1 MSAFA
6 KSTFNTATYATSR
19 PTYPPRLFEHIFNY
33 YVNGRSR
40 EDGQKDRQWERAVD
54 VGCGTGQATS
64 HLTGRFKN
72 VVCVDPSAGMLQK
85 ARDHLVVNSR
95 SDPQAPNTHFS
106 FVQGSAEDLH
116 AALPEDGSVDLLIAA
131 QACHWFDWT
140 KVWPE
145 TRRVLRKG
153 SGVAAYWVYG
163 EIRLTNFPSLTPLI
177 TEFWQGPE
185 PQSGGSNSGVPKSL
199 GAYFQRPGR
208 TILERLLVDV
218 PSPSSVLGASD
229 CGLTDFQR
237 AYFTDE
243 KSLIPPLDA
252 SESNSLTQAV
262 QHPTLMRFSWR
273 WIDIL
278 GYVRTTSALHSYHE
292 KFPEDLQS
300 PNDTRFLERDLA
312 DVKSF
317 NDSLEKQS
325 GGENM
330 TATLDPVFV
339 GGGDIVMRFW
349 KDLREGARRELLE
362 SAKLDTTGGDDDS
375 GVAST
380 KRTDAT
386 LDVLGS
392 SFTFLSIVSA
402 VN

>member
-40 EDGQKDRQWERAVD
+40 EDGLKDRRWDRAAD

-95 SDPQAPNTHFS
+95 SDLQAPSTNFS
-106 FVQGSAEDLH
+106 FTQGSAEDLH
-116 AALPEDGSVDLLIAA
+116 AAIPEDGSVDLLIAA

-145 TRRVLRKG
+145 TRRVLRRG

-185 PQSGGSNSGVPKSL
+185 PPSTSGDSNSGVPKSL

-229 CGLTDFQR
+229 CGLRDFQR
-237 AYFTDE
+237 AYFT
-243 KSLIPPLDA
+243 
-252 SESNSLTQAV
+252 
-262 QHPTLMRFSWR
+262 
-273 WIDIL
+273 
-278 GYVRTTSALHSYHE
+278 
-292 KFPEDLQS
+292 
-300 PNDTRFLERDLA
+300 ERDLA

-325 GGENM
+325 GGESL
-330 TATLDPVFV
+330 TAALDPGFV

-362 SAKLDTTGGDDDS
+362 SAKVDPTGGDNDS
-375 GVAST
+375 GT
-380 KRTDAT
+380 PN
-386 LDVLGS
+386 
-392 SFTFLSIVSA
+392 FTFLRIVSA